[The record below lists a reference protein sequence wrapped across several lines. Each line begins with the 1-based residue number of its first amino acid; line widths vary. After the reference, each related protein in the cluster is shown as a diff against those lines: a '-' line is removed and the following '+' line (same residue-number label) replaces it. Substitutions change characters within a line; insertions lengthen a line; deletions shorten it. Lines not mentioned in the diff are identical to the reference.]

1 MVDEETLGGR
11 FSLGPAVASGGMATV
26 HRGVDRETGEAVAIK
41 LLYSN
46 GTIDTERFERE
57 ASILAQLS
65 HEAIVRYIAHGVTPS
80 GRLYL
85 VMEWIEGT
93 TLSRRAYDPGLCPD
107 EGIAVVRCI
116 AAALAELHQRGL
128 VHRDV
133 KPANVLLQQGDIG
146 RIKLIDFGISRTA
159 GSGSVTRTGHMV
171 GTLGYMAPEQARG
184 ERLLDARVD
193 VFALGCMLYECLTGQ
208 ALFTGATP
216 LVVQARLLFEDPP
229 PLEQALPSAP
239 PLLADLIGRMLA
251 KDPDHRPPDA
261 SAVAAALA
269 AVGPIPGPR
278 RRHAEASETEV
289 LEGSLGQASSA
300 SQLHLLP
307 RGAEDAGLMSV
318 ILAEL
323 VGKDAI
329 AGAAT
334 LDLTALDERA
344 RDLDAAARPHGGQ
357 VELLSD
363 GSVVAVVVSQDD
375 AAGHAARAARC
386 ALALRPLVGAAQ
398 MILVTGRR
406 ASVGG
411 ESFESLVDRGARAV
425 AVAAVLSRHRGAR
438 PDRSPGAGVLLDT
451 FTAGLVDLGFI
462 VSPGKG
468 GAYLH
473 GERSG

>member
-1 MVDEETLGGR
+1 MVEEETLGGR
-11 FSLGPAVASGGMATV
+11 FNLGPAVASGGMATV
-26 HRGVDRETGEAVAIK
+26 HRGVDRTTGEAVAIK
-41 LLYSN
+41 LLYGN
-46 GTIDTERFERE
+46 GAIDLERFERE

-65 HEAIVRYIAHGVTPS
+65 HDAIVRYIAHGVAPS

-107 EGIAVVRCI
+107 EGIAVVRAV
-116 AAALAELHQRGL
+116 AAALAEMHQRGL

-133 KPANVLLQQGDIG
+133 KPANVLLQQGHLD
-146 RIKLIDFGISRTA
+146 RIKLIDFGISRTV

-216 LVVQARLLFEDPP
+216 LVVQSRILFEDPP
-229 PLEQALPSAP
+229 PLEQTLPGAP
-239 PLLADLIGRMLA
+239 PLLADLIERMLA
-251 KDPDHRPPDA
+251 KDRAHRPPDA
-261 SAVAAALA
+261 SAVVAALS

-289 LEGSLGQASSA
+289 IEGSLGQASSVEP
-300 SQLHLLP
+300 LPLP

-344 RDLDAAARPHGGQ
+344 RDLDAAARPHGGR

-363 GSVVAVVVSQDD
+363 GSVVAVVVSQDEPAD
-375 AAGHAARAARC
+375 HAARAARC

-398 MILVTGRR
+398 MVLVTGRR
-406 ASVGG
+406 ASAGG

-425 AVAAVLSRHRGAR
+425 AVAAVLGRHRGAR

-451 FTAGLVDLGFI
+451 FTAELVDLGFI

-473 GERSG
+473 GERPA